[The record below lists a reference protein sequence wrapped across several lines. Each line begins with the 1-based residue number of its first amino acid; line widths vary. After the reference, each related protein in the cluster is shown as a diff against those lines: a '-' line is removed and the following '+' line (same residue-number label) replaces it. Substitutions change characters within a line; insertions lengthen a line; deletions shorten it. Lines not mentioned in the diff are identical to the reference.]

1 MRIKVTSDSTCDLSK
16 ELLEKYNISV
26 IPLTVVK
33 EGENFFDGVTIT
45 PQEIFDHVAAGG
57 SLCTTAAISIGE
69 YEELFAPLS
78 KEYDAVIH
86 VNISSEFSSCYQNAT
101 IASQNFSNVRVIDS
115 RNLSSGHG
123 LIVLAAAQMGQEM
136 DDLDAICENLRE
148 LTGRVEASFVLKRL
162 DYMAK
167 GGRCSSATALGA
179 NLLNLRPCIEVRDG
193 KMLVVK
199 KYRGAYAKCLVSY
212 IKDRLDGRDDID
224 RNRIFITHT
233 TMHPEDLEAAKAGV
247 QTYGSFNEVLETVAG
262 CTVSCHCGPDT
273 LGVLFVRKK

>member
-16 ELLEKYNISV
+16 DLLKKYNISML
-26 IPLTVVK
+26 PLTVVK
-33 EGENFFDGVTIT
+33 GDENFSDGVTIT

-57 SLCTTAAISIGE
+57 SLCTTAATSIGG
-69 YEELFAPLS
+69 YADFFAPFS

-86 VNISSEFSSCYQNAT
+86 INISSEFSSCYQNAT
-101 IASQNFSNVRVIDS
+101 LASQNFPNVRVIDS
-115 RNLSSGHG
+115 RNLSTGQG
-123 LIVLAAAQMGQEM
+123 LVVLAAAKMGQEM
-136 DDLDAICENLRE
+136 EDLDAICENLRE

-193 KMLVVK
+193 KMQVCK
-199 KYRGAYAKCLVSY
+199 KYRGGYAKCLSSY
-212 IKDRLDGRDDID
+212 VKDRLDGRDDID
-224 RNRIFITHT
+224 RDLIFITHT
-233 TMHPEDLEAAKAGV
+233 TMHQEDLEAAKASV
-247 QTYGSFNEVLETVAG
+247 ETYGGFKEVLETVAG